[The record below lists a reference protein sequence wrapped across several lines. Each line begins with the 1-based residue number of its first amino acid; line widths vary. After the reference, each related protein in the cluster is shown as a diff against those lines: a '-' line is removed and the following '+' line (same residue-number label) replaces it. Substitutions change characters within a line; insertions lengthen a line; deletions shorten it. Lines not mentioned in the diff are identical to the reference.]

1 MSVELSLMKA
11 FHNHNFDIKMIILDY
26 PKQTKEVKQVI
37 FKVEETCGLG
47 ARYWPQTPVEW
58 TIIRARFIWKNT
70 NKM

>member
-1 MSVELSLMKA
+1 MFVELSFMKA

-47 ARYWPQTPVEW
+47 ARYWTQTPVE
-58 TIIRARFIWKNT
+58 
-70 NKM
+70 